1 MGEQIKITVDS
12 KFIPDQSNPV
22 QKKYLFLY
30 NVLIS
35 NESVET
41 VQLIS
46 RYWKITNGIGKVEE
60 VHGSGV
66 VGEKPII
73 EPGKFFKYVSFCP
86 LNTPIGFMEGHYV
99 MVDRRGKKFN
109 ASIERFNLIVPEFL
123 N

>member
-1 MGEQIKITVDS
+1 MKEQIKITVDS
-12 KFIPDQSNPV
+12 KFIPNQSNPI

-41 VQLIS
+41 VQLLS
-46 RYWKITNGIGKVEE
+46 RYWKITNGVGKVDE
-60 VHGSGV
+60 VRGPGV

-73 EPGKFFKYVSFCP
+73 KAGQFFKYMSFCP
-86 LNTPIGFMEGHYV
+86 LTTPIGFMEGHYG
-99 MVDRRGKKFN
+99 MIDKQRKKFN
-109 ASIERFNLIVPEFL
+109 VPIDRFNLVMPEVL

>member
-1 MGEQIKITVDS
+1 MREQIKITVDS
-12 KFIPDQSNPV
+12 KFIPDQSNPI

-35 NESVET
+35 NESAET

-73 EPGKFFKYVSFCP
+73 EPGKFFKYASFCP

-99 MVDRRGKKFN
+99 MVDRQGKKFN
-109 ASIERFNLIVPEFL
+109 APIERFNLIIPEAL

>member
-1 MGEQIKITVDS
+1 MKKQIKITVNS
-12 KFIPDQSNPV
+12 KFISDQSNPA

-30 NVLIS
+30 DVLIS
-35 NESVET
+35 NESLET
-41 VQLIS
+41 VQLLS
-46 RYWKITNGIGKVEE
+46 RYWKITNGVGKVEE

-73 EPGKFFKYVSFCP
+73 EPGKSFTYTSFCP

-99 MVDRRGKKFN
+99 MVDRQGKKFN
-109 ASIERFNLIVPEFL
+109 ASIKRFNLAVPEVL

>member
-35 NESVET
+35 NESLET

-66 VGEKPII
+66 VGKN
-73 EPGKFFKYVSFCP
+73 P
-86 LNTPIGFMEGHYV
+86 L
-99 MVDRRGKKFN
+99 
-109 ASIERFNLIVPEFL
+109 
-123 N
+123 